1 VETIILIQIAYLAL
15 FGMLHSLLAS
25 LPFKRLAW
33 RIFGSGVDRWY
44 LPAFSAIASVTIMP
58 LVLLLLLFPG
68 QTLYIVPSPWLWLMV
83 CGQALATL
91 GTASAF
97 VHAPHRFSIS
107 AQLSSPRTIHSRQLG
122 IRGIYCW
129 IRDPFL
135 FFGLITIWLTP
146 FMTVNL
152 LITYLATSAYLYLGS
167 LHWEKRLM
175 AQFGEEYRDYQKI
188 VPRMIRWKGSS
199 YCQLCRSDD

>member
-1 VETIILIQIAYLAL
+1 MVTIILIQIAYLAL
-15 FGMLHSLLAS
+15 FCMLHSLLAS

-33 RIFGSGVDRWY
+33 QTFGPVMDRWY
-44 LPAFSAIASVTIMP
+44 LPAFSAIAALTITP

-68 QTLYIVPSPWLWLMV
+68 QMLYVVSSPWRWFMV
-83 CGQALATL
+83 AGQALATL
-91 GTASAF
+91 GTAFAF

-107 AQLSSPRTIHSRQLG
+107 AQLSSPRAIQSEQLG

-152 LITYLATSAYLYLGS
+152 LVIYLVTSTYLYLGS
-167 LHWEKRLM
+167 LHWEKRLV
-175 AQFGEEYRDYQKI
+175 AQFGEKYYDYQKI
-188 VPRMIRWKGSS
+188 VPRMVPWKGRS
-199 YCQLCRSDD
+199 YCQL